1 MTVIAGHSRKAQSNG
16 SNMQPS
22 SFAERTR
29 GTHGSIGSGL
39 SGNPNWSMSTLWK
52 DSLDDSAG
60 HPTLQ
65 GVSGSSSLLASS
77 ESDGWN
83 AHRNVPWPSRGQG
96 NGMTTSSVQTRSTDH
111 SIAAMSNGNDASNY
125 FAQPTSGSGPSPGT
139 GQMTYLD
146 SGPER
151 ISPAGEANVMGSRP
165 VYRNN
170 DRRNAGYAAAP
181 VTAGYQTQSGYAS
194 PLDSTR
200 PEHIAS
206 INIPSVSQ
214 ALSEGMEPRNTRNGY
229 AHSSHNSA
237 SFVPQ
242 RPAHSAFPSYHSE
255 TQFSGRY
262 GSESAN
268 VNAAIER
275 LQLNETHSAVNRPP
289 YVSHASLDS
298 SINRLRY
305 QSLNDQDGYQAM
317 QNIGAEGPAHNHG
330 MTYQTGRSPHFRESD
345 LVPSTEYPLDSSYN
359 AAGPNSGGPYR
370 STLRNNSPD
379 GQIAGLQ
386 GRLRNNRSMETSYQ
400 VPNVMARQQQFSPGY
415 DYGYQPQTALAT
427 MYPVAQAVALAN
439 RQPPRDLSTNQA
451 TISPR
456 MADFRVQ
463 QKTRK
468 FELKEAYGHIVEFS
482 GDQYG
487 SRFLQ
492 QRLETANSDE
502 KEHVYQEIIP
512 EILPLAMD
520 IFGNYVVQ
528 KMFEHGSQAQK
539 KSLAS
544 QMKGNFFTLSVNP
557 YGCRVVQKALE
568 HVLTDQQISLVKE
581 LEPRVVECVENNNG
595 NHVIQ
600 KAIEKVPSQYTKF
613 VVRAFRGQ
621 VEKQAKHTYGCRV
634 IQRMLENCEEE
645 DRRSILSELHACA
658 PRLIEDQYGNY
669 VIQHVIQQ
677 GDEGDRAAMIDVV
690 KRKLLW
696 HSKHKFASNVV
707 EKSIDYGNE
716 TQRREIIAKLA
727 TEAGGGDD
735 HLIGLMADQYGNYV
749 FQKVLGHLKGV
760 ERAALVER
768 IKPLLPQLKKSNN
781 NCSKQLAAIEK
792 FIGESS
798 PAPNPAVPASNHA
811 STTPPNSHKSSPQP
825 IKRSVEDRFITTPPT
840 PPPADNQGNGE
851 NTASLSASASAEVT
865 PTLH

>member
-1 MTVIAGHSRKAQSNG
+1 
-16 SNMQPS
+16 MQPS

-52 DSLDDSAG
+52 DSLDGTYPRLLVFIHGAVHSHKYLFLDSAG

-96 NGMTTSSVQTRSTDH
+96 NGMTTSPVQTRSTDH

-125 FAQPTSGSGPSPGT
+125 FAQPTSGPGPSPGT

-305 QSLNDQDGYQAM
+305 QSLNDQDSYQAM

-359 AAGPNSGGPYR
+359 AAGPSSGGPYR

-386 GRLRNNRSMETSYQ
+386 GRLRNNRSIETSYQ

-468 FELKEAYGHIVEFS
+468 FELKV
-482 GDQYG
+482 
-487 SRFLQ
+487 
-492 QRLETANSDE
+492 
-502 KEHVYQEIIP
+502 
-512 EILPLAMD
+512 
-520 IFGNYVVQ
+520 
-528 KMFEHGSQAQK
+528 
-539 KSLAS
+539 
-544 QMKGNFFTLSVNP
+544 SV
-557 YGCRVVQKALE
+557 
-568 HVLTDQQISLVKE
+568 
-581 LEPRVVECVENNNG
+581 
-595 NHVIQ
+595 
-600 KAIEKVPSQYTKF
+600 
-613 VVRAFRGQ
+613 
-621 VEKQAKHTYGCRV
+621 
-634 IQRMLENCEEE
+634 
-645 DRRSILSELHACA
+645 
-658 PRLIEDQYGNY
+658 
-669 VIQHVIQQ
+669 
-677 GDEGDRAAMIDVV
+677 
-690 KRKLLW
+690 
-696 HSKHKFASNVV
+696 
-707 EKSIDYGNE
+707 
-716 TQRREIIAKLA
+716 
-727 TEAGGGDD
+727 
-735 HLIGLMADQYGNYV
+735 
-749 FQKVLGHLKGV
+749 
-760 ERAALVER
+760 
-768 IKPLLPQLKKSNN
+768 
-781 NCSKQLAAIEK
+781 
-792 FIGESS
+792 
-798 PAPNPAVPASNHA
+798 
-811 STTPPNSHKSSPQP
+811 
-825 IKRSVEDRFITTPPT
+825 
-840 PPPADNQGNGE
+840 
-851 NTASLSASASAEVT
+851 
-865 PTLH
+865 